1 MENLTDISIQLSEAL
16 LKHGREA
23 ARKKGFGSLEEFLVF
38 LLKKELRME
47 EEETISEEEKE
58 KIKERLRK
66 LGYLE

>member
-1 MENLTDISIQLSEAL
+1 MENLTDISIQLSGAL
-16 LKHGREA
+16 LKHGRET